1 MVSPFAQQVYSLLRT
16 VPKGRVTTYKE
27 LAKAMNTKAFQ
38 AIGQVMRSNPYAPAV
53 PCHRVVATNGMLGGF
68 MGERSGPT
76 VLKKIH
82 LLKKEGV
89 IIHGNKVV
97 DFERK
102 LWRFKTTDPIVK
114 TPIKNT
120 TASSS
125 TDKPKGRVLQPKGR
139 ILQPKLRRR

>member
-1 MVSPFAQQVYSLLRT
+1 MVSPFAQQVYNLLKT

-38 AIGQVMRSNPYAPAV
+38 AIGQVMRTNPYAPAV

-89 IIHGNKVV
+89 IVHGNKIV
-97 DFERK
+97 DFEKK
-102 LWRFKTTDPIVK
+102 LWRFN
-114 TPIKNT
+114 TPQTI
-120 TASSS
+120 SR
-125 TDKPKGRVLQPKGR
+125 PQVKGR
-139 ILQPKLRRR
+139 ILQPNFRKK

>member
-1 MVSPFAQQVYSLLRT
+1 MVSPFAQQVYNLLKT

-38 AIGQVMRSNPYAPAV
+38 AIGQVMRTNPYAPAV

-89 IIHGNKVV
+89 IVHGNKIV

-102 LWRFKTTDPIVK
+102 LWRFN
-114 TPIKNT
+114 TPQTI
-120 TASSS
+120 
-125 TDKPKGRVLQPKGR
+125 PRPQVKGR
-139 ILQPKLRRR
+139 ILQPTIRKK

>member
-1 MVSPFAQQVYSLLRT
+1 MVSPFAQQVYNLLKT
-16 VPKGRVTTYKE
+16 VPKDRVTTYKE

-38 AIGQVMRSNPYAPAV
+38 AIGQVMRTNPYAPAV

-89 IIHGNKVV
+89 IVHGNKIV

-102 LWRFKTTDPIVK
+102 LWRFKTPQTIARPQV
-114 TPIKNT
+114 
-120 TASSS
+120 
-125 TDKPKGRVLQPKGR
+125 KGR
-139 ILQPKLRRR
+139 ILQPTIRKK